1 MSTQFQ
7 YCSLLF
13 YLIYKQAKQHRQHCM
28 ATALETALEP
38 PAACLQRGQAEEWS
52 DPHYRQAA
60 DPAQAQ
66 AGF

>member
-1 MSTQFQ
+1 
-7 YCSLLF
+7 
-13 YLIYKQAKQHRQHCM
+13 M